1 MSTRVAGH
9 VPLSEQGKVV
19 RAWKLWIVAIGIVAL
34 TVIGLYL
41 TITRWQ
47 KDTEYALMLF
57 GYFLGPAIAAAV
69 GYFWCLPEVLG
80 GTCRDQGRT
89 LLQKWSDYAL
99 LCSFIGILIVEG
111 SYIQV
116 VREVFHDISLPRA
129 LAILIVS
136 PWVLIACV
144 VASKEYLSWTMPSAP
159 SGNRTGWR
167 NGVRRGMEWSGS
179 RLVGL
184 LKTNVALVAGAL
196 LVLASLVLVESGR
209 VFGPDYRGYEVV
221 TGANVGWSSAYPA
234 GSAGLGMFVLAW
246 THRSAYLLGILLAV
260 AALVG
265 VVVKRHKNETQ
276 SYRILA
282 AAAGIAT
289 LSEITKLGLTRQ
301 RWAAGTPLI
310 ILWSILWLAPIVTW
324 FVTNRAN
331 VEGWDRTRLAIMLF
345 YLPMFLLWLT
355 FLPFE
360 TYLSMGYGAF
370 MTGMLLLWWG
380 FLQGGSQ
387 TYADPTAH

>member
-1 MSTRVAGH
+1 
-9 VPLSEQGKVV
+9 
-19 RAWKLWIVAIGIVAL
+19 
-34 TVIGLYL
+34 
-41 TITRWQ
+41 
-47 KDTEYALMLF
+47 
-57 GYFLGPAIAAAV
+57 
-69 GYFWCLPEVLG
+69 
-80 GTCRDQGRT
+80 
-89 LLQKWSDYAL
+89 
-99 LCSFIGILIVEG
+99 
-111 SYIQV
+111 
-116 VREVFHDISLPRA
+116 
-129 LAILIVS
+129 
-136 PWVLIACV
+136 
-144 VASKEYLSWTMPSAP
+144 
-159 SGNRTGWR
+159 
-167 NGVRRGMEWSGS
+167 
-179 RLVGL
+179 
-184 LKTNVALVAGAL
+184 
-196 LVLASLVLVESGR
+196 
-209 VFGPDYRGYEVV
+209 
-221 TGANVGWSSAYPA
+221 
-234 GSAGLGMFVLAW
+234 MFVLAW